1 MAEVL
6 QSFSETPIYLAWMI
20 FLGAFPVI
28 TAMLAIDSSR
38 RFVLDRE
45 DRDLEIL
52 PDLED
57 LEAAREE
64 FGLLSVLVSARTEE
78 ALLGPTIEAVLGLD
92 WPRVELFIIDD
103 GSTDQTFEAAK
114 AFIRDPSHR
123 GDRLTGEA
131 LGRPSVTIHLLRH
144 KESLGKAASLDQ
156 ALPLSSGGLVL
167 VLDADGRPDRR
178 VIELMAPHFV
188 RYPNLGAVTGNPRVA
203 NTDTILARLQAIE
216 FSSTVAVLRRAQ
228 AGWGRINT
236 CSGVCTLYRRTA
248 LIEVGGFD
256 PRAATEDIMISWQLQ
271 MEGWDIFYEPRAL
284 FAMRVPARIRNLFRQ
299 RRRWGRGLGEVLRV
313 FGPRLL
319 HRSSYRMWPLAME
332 GFLSI
337 VWCFLLVLAVAYWAV
352 AAAVGVP
359 GLGNSPLL
367 DHWGIIIVIISIL
380 QIAWGVHIDAPED
393 PEVTRMLWVA
403 PLYPLFYWMFN
414 SLASV
419 TGSVQGL
426 VVGPSR
432 KEPVSWAPDRIESH
446 SDEAARAGTRRRDPE
461 RSTP

>member
-1 MAEVL
+1 MAEAL

-64 FGLLSVLVSARTEE
+64 FGLLSVLVSARNEE
-78 ALLGPTIEAVLGLD
+78 ALLGATIESVLELE

-103 GSTDQTFEAAK
+103 GSSDRTFDVAK
-114 AFIRDPSHR
+114 AFIEDPSHR
-123 GDRLTGEA
+123 GDHLS
-131 LGRPSVTIHLLRH
+131 GRAFARESVAINLVRNP
-144 KESLGKAASLDQ
+144 ESLGKATSLDQ
-156 ALPLSSGGLVL
+156 ALPLSSGALVL
-167 VLDADGRPDRR
+167 VLDADSRPDRR
-178 VIELMAPHFV
+178 AIELMAPHFV
-188 RYPNLGAVTGNPRVA
+188 RYRNLGAVTGNPRVA

-271 MEGWDIFYEPRAL
+271 LDGWDIFYEPRAL

-319 HRSSYRMWPLAME
+319 HRSSYRMWPVAME

-403 PLYPLFYWMFN
+403 PIYPLFYWLFN

-426 VVGPSR
+426 LVGPSR

-446 SDEAARAGTRRRDPE
+446 SDEAARAGTRRR
-461 RSTP
+461 SGQGTPS